1 MVCILDD
8 NIMLFF
14 LLTIAATE
22 QENDEH
28 ESLVSD
34 EKPTL
39 EPFEGKVLRGTCTNE
54 KSDTVI
60 LHTLCS

>member
-1 MVCILDD
+1 M
-8 NIMLFF
+8 
-14 LLTIAATE
+14 E

-39 EPFEGKVLRGTCTNE
+39 EPFEGKNIAQIFYVYSCL
-54 KSDTVI
+54 VI
-60 LHTLCS
+60 IALCFV